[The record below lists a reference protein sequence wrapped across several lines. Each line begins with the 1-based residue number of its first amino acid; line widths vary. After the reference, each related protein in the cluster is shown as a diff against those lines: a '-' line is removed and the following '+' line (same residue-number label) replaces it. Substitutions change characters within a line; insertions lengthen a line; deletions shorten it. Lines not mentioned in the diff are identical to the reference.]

1 MRLINRE
8 RVSTRHAILNSI
20 FRRQLS
26 GRAWLSD
33 PDVFFLRDDNLK
45 LSEREK
51 YILSAV
57 NSLFGGVLL
66 CSDNMGE
73 YDGEKLVHS
82 SGVDGVK
89 FYSLPPRLSQER
101 VSCRSCLGEAEA
113 KVTTLMEVRTGHQPK
128 VAAP

>member
-8 RVSTRHAILNSI
+8 RVSTYHALLNSI

-26 GRAWLSD
+26 GRAWLND

-57 NSLFGGVLL
+57 NSLFGGMLL

-73 YDGEKLVHS
+73 YDGEKLESYRRLLKMRGAKNVTVHADNGLS
-82 SGVDGVK
+82 VSFELDG
-89 FYSLPPRLSQER
+89 LNELIEI
-101 VSCRSCLGEAEA
+101 E
-113 KVTTLMEVRTGHQPK
+113 
-128 VAAP
+128 